1 MDKRTDLVG
10 VMLIVGLGVWYYAL
24 AGQLP
29 DTRMGDPLGPRGFP
43 KYLAVGI
50 ITTALFLFIRQIR
63 KWSGTPGW
71 KHTPEGESDDPAF
84 SASGARVIGLITLT
98 FAYLALLIPLGYLLA
113 TPVFLTAV
121 LTLLGIR
128 RPRVLAAVS
137 VGMTLVL
144 FVVFVLLARIY
155 LPLGPMDFISDW
167 IMHMH
172 AG

>member
-1 MDKRTDLVG
+1 MDKRIDLFG
-10 VMLIVGLGVWYYAL
+10 VMLVIGLGVWYYAL

-50 ITTALFLFIRQIR
+50 IITALFLFIRQIR
-63 KWSGTPGW
+63 KWFQTPGW
-71 KHTPEGESDDPAF
+71 KYAPEGESDDPDF
-84 SASGARVIGLITLT
+84 PASGARVIGLITIT
-98 FAYLALLIPLGYLLA
+98 FTYLALLIPLGYLLA
-113 TPVFLTAV
+113 TPAFLAAV

-128 RPRVLAAVS
+128 RTRLLVAVS
-137 VGMTLVL
+137 VGITLVL

-167 IMHMH
+167 IMRMH
-172 AG
+172 SG